1 MIQEDKMTKENW
13 NSKWKREEFGGIAR
27 TCAQIIENE
36 LLDKWCP
43 KKGTIIEAGCGLGR
57 NLLHMSKCKDLK
69 LIGIDYYSNVIKK
82 AKKLFKERGA
92 KAKFILGDISSL
104 KFEDN
109 SVDLVFNQGVIEHFQ
124 KPEES
129 LKEMIRVTKKRII
142 VIVPNALSF
151 DGIISIILKGLSKC
165 GLYDYKTRFPYD
177 WKIFFT
183 KKSLCNLLRKLNCK
197 IVYSKNR

>member
-1 MIQEDKMTKENW
+1 M
-13 NSKWKREEFGGIAR
+13 
-27 TCAQIIENE
+27 
-36 LLDKWCP
+36 
-43 KKGTIIEAGCGLGR
+43 
-57 NLLHMSKCKDLK
+57 HMSKWKDLK
-69 LIGIDYYSNVIKK
+69 LIGIDYSSNVIKK

-183 KKSLCNLLRKLNCK
+183 QKSLCNLLRKLNCK
-197 IVYSKNR
+197 IVYSKNIGIMPILPIPAKIVPLWVIKMSVNLVKFPLPKREIFVVADKIKDY